1 MLVVIGTVRRHGR
14 DHALG
19 LPKQGRHL
27 GDIVGKT
34 LGQHV
39 CCDLAAAG
47 VHGQM
52 QLAPLP
58 ARPAMF
64 LSVPFALAEQ
74 FQACAV
80 QRKVDRAN
88 TGQRAAA

>member
-1 MLVVIGTVRRHGR
+1 MLVVTGTVRRHGR

-27 GDIVGKT
+27 GGIVGKT

-39 CCDLAAAG
+39 CCDLAGAG
-47 VHGQM
+47 VHGRM

-58 ARPAMF
+58 GRSAMF
-64 LSVPFALAEQ
+64 LSVPFALAKQ
-74 FQACAV
+74 FQAYAV
-80 QRKVDRAN
+80 QRKVNQAN